1 MANLKL
7 GSNAALDKNGFIQ
20 NYPVG
25 TIVIRAD
32 STIDNGWLL
41 CDGSYVNIADYPELY
56 AHLGATYGASAGV
69 LFRLPPLVYNVTRN
83 PEYRIPFSTIASEP
97 AYPNN
102 FYHDHTVAINATTFD
117 GFNHSHNSPY
127 WHGSANDINIGHRS
141 VSNNDTNNHAHNS
154 SGNTNT
160 SSNAGGSE
168 PARAAGPQGPY
179 GSGPSGG
186 TNHSH
191 TGAGWSGTSGA
202 AGDTHAHY
210 VNWHSVNLTHNH
222 NHSTNIAS
230 ITSNV
235 QQGSGPLSAIG
246 TSFHPPSREV
256 YFLIKT

>member
-41 CDGSYVNIADYPELY
+41 CDGSYVNTADYPELY
-56 AHLGATYGASAGV
+56 AHIGTTYGALVGST
-69 LFRLPPLVYNVTRN
+69 FRLPPLVVNSTNN
-83 PEYRIPFSTIASEP
+83 PEYRIPFSTISSEP

-102 FYHDHTVAINATTFD
+102 FFHDHTVAINGTSFG
-117 GFNHSHNSPY
+117 GFNHTHNSYP
-127 WHGSANDINIGHRS
+127 HQFHSS
-141 VSNNDTNNHAHNS
+141 SSNNDTNNHAHNS

-168 PARAAGPQGPY
+168 PTRAAGPAGPY
-179 GSGPSGG
+179 ASGPGGG

-202 AGDTHAHY
+202 AGDTHAHT
-210 VNWHSVNLTHNH
+210 VNWHSYSLTYGHTH
-222 NHSTNIAS
+222 DTNIAS

-246 TSFHPPSREV
+246 SGRFPPSREV